1 MTIRLGNGGLSTLR
15 SIAPLGDGTRG
26 SVLRRIREPRRPGT
40 VTRVRKAMDNR
51 SIGQG
56 MMVRVGLGVF
66 GLMTLAALVLTLV
79 SDRGLLEVR
88 TKAARL
94 LEIDQQIQELEAEN
108 SSLIEEIRSLRSDP
122 LEIERRAREDLKLI
136 RPGEVTLMAPS
147 ETPSTR
153 VVP

>member
-1 MTIRLGNGGLSTLR
+1 
-15 SIAPLGDGTRG
+15 
-26 SVLRRIREPRRPGT
+26 
-40 VTRVRKAMDNR
+40 
-51 SIGQG
+51 
-56 MMVRVGLGVF
+56 MVRVGLGVF

>member
-1 MTIRLGNGGLSTLR
+1 
-15 SIAPLGDGTRG
+15 
-26 SVLRRIREPRRPGT
+26 
-40 VTRVRKAMDNR
+40 
-51 SIGQG
+51 

-94 LEIDQQIQELEAEN
+94 LEIEQQIQELEAEN
-108 SSLIEEIRSLRSDP
+108 SSLVEEIRSLRSDP
-122 LEIERRAREDLKLI
+122 LEIERRAREELKLV

>member
-1 MTIRLGNGGLSTLR
+1 
-15 SIAPLGDGTRG
+15 
-26 SVLRRIREPRRPGT
+26 
-40 VTRVRKAMDNR
+40 
-51 SIGQG
+51 

-94 LEIDQQIQELEAEN
+94 LEIEQQIQELEAEN

-122 LEIERRAREDLKLI
+122 LEIERRAREELKLV